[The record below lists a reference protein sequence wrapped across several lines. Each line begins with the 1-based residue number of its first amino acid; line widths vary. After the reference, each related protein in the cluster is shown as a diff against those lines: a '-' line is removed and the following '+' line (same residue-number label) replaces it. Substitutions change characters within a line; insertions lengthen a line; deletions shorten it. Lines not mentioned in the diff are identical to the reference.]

1 MSNVPAQAEAPSIEL
16 IMSLQQVLYT
26 EARLMDAERYS
37 EWVEM
42 LAEDLH
48 YFMPGIETRYRSDKT
63 DQAGDL
69 TRMAYYN
76 DNLDDLKKRLR
87 RLETGT
93 AWSEDPATRYTHLV
107 TNIEVELTD
116 QDDQFRVYSN
126 FLAYRNRN
134 ERDQDTLIGNRE
146 DIWRRKGH
154 SYELLKRTII
164 LKQNI
169 LLSKNL
175 NVYL

>member
-1 MSNVPAQAEAPSIEL
+1 MSNVSAQAAAPSIEL
-16 IMSLQQVLYT
+16 IMSLAQALYK
-26 EARLMDAERYS
+26 EARLLDEERYN

-48 YFMPGIETRYRSDKT
+48 YFMPGIETRYRRDKT
-63 DQAGDL
+63 DQTGDL

-93 AWSEDPATRYTHLV
+93 AWSEDPATRYTHLI

-134 ERDQDTLIGNRE
+134 ERDHDTLIGNRE
-146 DIWRRKGH
+146 DIWRRKGT